1 MKVIKKN
8 KSFEFTNPGIL
19 KLPVEDI
26 FRGGNSKPR
35 NSHMQTM
42 LRMVGFGDNAGSG
55 FPTIVATW
63 DAEGWVKPELIED
76 TILNQVT
83 LKLDMVKA
91 ESVIQETTVVP
102 KSAEEV
108 PKSAEVDQMTNQEEE
123 IYKYVLEKGSI
134 TTVDVCQL
142 FDIKERRA
150 RDILLN
156 MCKKN
161 LLRKQGATSSL
172 KYVLNKC

>member
-1 MKVIKKN
+1 MGNKVN
-8 KSFEFTNPGIL
+8 VNVL
-19 KLPVEDI
+19 KDEDI

-83 LKLDMVKA
+83 LKLDMVKV
-91 ESVIQETTVVP
+91 ESVEEQATVVP
-102 KSAEEV
+102 KSAEVEY
-108 PKSAEVDQMTNQEEE
+108 MTEQEKIIFE
-123 IYKYVLEKGSI
+123 YVREQNMI
-134 TTVDVCQL
+134 TTAIACKL
-142 FDIKERRA
+142 LNIKERRA
-150 RDILLN
+150 RKILSE
-156 MCKKN
+156 MCNKNYLKK
-161 LLRKQGATSSL
+161 KGATSNL
-172 KYVLNKC
+172 RYIEMM

>member
-1 MKVIKKN
+1 
-8 KSFEFTNPGIL
+8 L

-42 LRMVGFGDNAGSG
+42 LRMIGFGDNAGSG
-55 FPTIVATW
+55 FPTIVSAW

-91 ESVIQETTVVP
+91 ESVVEESTAVP
-102 KSAEEV
+102 KSVEEDTDERV
-108 PKSAEVDQMTNQEEE
+108 KMILDFCSIPRSRDEIMNHIGLVNREYFRKTVLKPLLEAGILEMTDKEHLKSKNQ
-123 IYKYVLEKGSI
+123 KYV
-134 TTVDVCQL
+134 
-142 FDIKERRA
+142 A
-150 RDILLN
+150 
-156 MCKKN
+156 
-161 LLRKQGATSSL
+161 KQ
-172 KYVLNKC
+172 